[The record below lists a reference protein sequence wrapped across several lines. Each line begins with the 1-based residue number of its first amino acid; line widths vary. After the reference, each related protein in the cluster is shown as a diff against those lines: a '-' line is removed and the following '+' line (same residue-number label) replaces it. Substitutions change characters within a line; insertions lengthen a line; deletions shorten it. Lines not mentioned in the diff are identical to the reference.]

1 MLPMFTDDA
10 CCMAAARE
18 NEMCHAR
25 PCFLI
30 KAPSPLPLIKGTVAE
45 PHKQLLA
52 CMSSHLFD
60 CLRVF
65 CSLFCHLRCLIYYL
79 CPRLLEI
86 PRCLNSSLPRAHPCT
101 SARPR
106 SRVGI
111 MATDSTVG
119 SGDDGTDSDGKTAQM
134 IATNSS
140 SASASTAQTSE
151 STAQILVTNSSSAS
165 ASTADRSCASRHGS
179 VPDASR
185 LNKHWGEP
193 QCDCATPALASSL
206 LDPR

>member
-1 MLPMFTDDA
+1 
-10 CCMAAARE
+10 MAATSE
-18 NEMCHAR
+18 GEMCNVR
-25 PCFLI
+25 LCFRE
-30 KAPSPLPLIKGTVAE
+30 KAPSLFPLIKGTVAE
-45 PHKQLLA
+45 PHKQLFA
-52 CMSSHLFD
+52 CMSPHLSE

-65 CSLFCHLRCLIYYL
+65 RSLFCHLRYLIYYL

-106 SRVGI
+106 LRVGI

-140 SASASTAQTSE
+140 SASASTAQTRIFNSDFGRMPQAEKAVSE
-151 STAQILVTNSSSAS
+151 ICREWRMSLSNKSFSRNVIFLIFVNQEHDRDQALPTRFVSSPKPTA
-165 ASTADRSCASRHGS
+165 
-179 VPDASR
+179 
-185 LNKHWGEP
+185 
-193 QCDCATPALASSL
+193 
-206 LDPR
+206 